1 MTPTIRIF
9 IASIL
14 FFTASGQIFAHAEER
29 LKINVDLKVGA
40 EASVADLIAQT
51 PNRRDVDLVFTEPI
65 LLETVTTSCGCV
77 SAIPVVVDET
87 TIRLGLKFSPAP
99 KGKSQ
104 RIIRLQGRMA
114 DGEQEFDVKVTLE
127 VIVKAA
133 LEIEVSNFYL
143 PVNEPSELKIRL
155 IPVFSQLSHVVASPE
170 VAGSWVTA
178 KEQTYQEGL
187 LLVEFNV
194 PPGDQTESQIHNLR
208 VKIADGQN
216 ERDLEFPFLMR
227 RKPTFKVFNSR
238 LVLNEETSGKYSGFL
253 ILRGMNPEA
262 DAGAIRL
269 VKGVFRL
276 GDKSRSGD
284 SLEIVDEAI
293 QVDRS
298 GKAIW
303 RLSIPSERIS
313 SAASRAA
320 TQIGYFDVDG
330 REFMLDVIIKKEEK

>member
-1 MTPTIRIF
+1 MTRTIRIS

-14 FFTASGQIFAHAEER
+14 FFTATVQIFAHAKER
-29 LKINVDLKVGA
+29 LKINVDLKIGA

-51 PNRRDVDLVFTEPI
+51 PNQRDVDLVFTEPI
-65 LLETVTTSCGCV
+65 LLESVTTSCGCV

-99 KGKSQ
+99 KGKSKRTIQ
-104 RIIRLQGRMA
+104 LQGRIA
-114 DGEQEFDVKVTLE
+114 DGEQKFDVKVILE
-127 VIVKAA
+127 VNVKAA
-133 LEIEVSNFYL
+133 LEVEVSNFYL
-143 PVNEPSELKIRL
+143 PVNEPSELEIRL
-155 IPVFSQLSHVVASPE
+155 IPVFSQLSHVVPSPE

-178 KEQTYQEGL
+178 KEQTYEEGK

-194 PPGDQTESQIHNLR
+194 PPGDQTESQIHHLR

-216 ERDLEFPFLMR
+216 ERNLEFPFLLR
-227 RKPTFKVFNSR
+227 RKPTFKVFSSR
-238 LVLNEETSGKYSGFL
+238 LVLNEETSGNYTGFL

-262 DAGAIRL
+262 DTDAIRL

-313 SAASRAA
+313 SVASKA
-320 TQIGYFDVDG
+320 TNQIGYFDIDG
-330 REFMLDVIIKKEEK
+330 REFTLDVIIKKEDK